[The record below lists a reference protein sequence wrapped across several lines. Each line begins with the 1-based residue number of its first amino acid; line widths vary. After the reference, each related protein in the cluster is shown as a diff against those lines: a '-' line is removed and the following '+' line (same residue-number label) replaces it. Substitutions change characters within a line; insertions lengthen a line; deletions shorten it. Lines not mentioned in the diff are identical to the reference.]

1 MKQLNI
7 KKFPYTIKDN
17 YGREIYWEVEC
28 GYWSKREYD
37 DNGNEIYFE
46 NSSGHWA
53 KRECDNEGNEIYFE
67 KSDGTIRDNRPKPV
81 PEYTMEELV
90 VRMGHNFKIK
100 K

>member
-17 YGREIYWEVEC
+17 YGREIYWELRC

-53 KRECDNEGNEIYFE
+53 KRECDDEGNEIYFE
-67 KSDGTIRDNRPKPV
+67 KSNGTIRDNKLV